1 MIALAIRPIVG
12 LGRTRHGYVEV
23 SPSATVCNVPI
34 ADGVLQV
41 TPEWIRICFMP
52 AYAQARTIWGAN
64 AVSITSEILSE
75 LAPAMRIRRPQT
87 GAERELRR
95 RVELA
100 VAGLLNATGVP
111 TRYPADPITPR
122 PRTLPAGPAWYRAL
136 MTGSPR

>member
-12 LGRTRHGYVEV
+12 LGRTRHGYVDAG
-23 SPSATVCNVPI
+23 PSTTVCHVPI
-34 ADGVLQV
+34 EDGALVV

-52 AYAQARTIWGAN
+52 AYAQARTTWGGN
-64 AVSITSEILSE
+64 AASITTEILSD
-75 LAPAMRIRRPQT
+75 LAPGMRVRRPKT

-100 VAGLLNATGVP
+100 VAVLLNAAGVP

-122 PRTLPAGPAWYRAL
+122 PRVMPAGPAWYRAL
-136 MTGSPR
+136 MTGWSR